1 MSEFVIEEG
10 EIFKY
15 LVVNEDD
22 DSYKRSSE
30 YIRRFLGHVS
40 INIFQ
45 DEYYIFYEILKEL
58 HKLKVGLTYDYLQI
72 LLANEIEQ
80 FAESPEVTLF
90 KDEKLSEREYQEK
103 LIDYVLASFESLSEV
118 EIEDENSYMANVKF
132 YLMQWRKNKMLELN
146 TNMGRILTEG
156 YQHGKRFL
164 RGDTHAHQYYMEGYK
179 VIQMVV
185 DGNEELLSVD
195 INTAEDSPEEIR
207 EKLIDETSTEIM
219 TITAVRELD
228 EHYDYHKGEIVIVQA
243 GTGVGKTRFTMNM
256 VYNSLKMGKNVLY
269 ISLEQKTQRIY
280 PMLQARY
287 ILENYDD
294 YSDLTDKGIIQG
306 TYDFSRQ
313 VMVDGSV
320 DGMVLDE
327 NWGRL
332 YLTGRKLK
340 TTELYDFLLEVWD
353 VKNFHFDVVV
363 VDYIGLLAT
372 EKDRYRELT
381 DVANMFKAE
390 VKNFKGEGFLAILP
404 NQLTKEDEKELYKGN
419 TDTTK
424 LGGSETQYIVRASD
438 YVYTLFQDEEMR
450 AVGKIRI
457 YIGKVRLGEIVDGQ
471 VDVLTD
477 LGKIHFMDNT
487 KYVDDQVA

>member
-1 MSEFVIEEG
+1 MTEFIIEEG

-15 LVVNEDD
+15 LVVNEEDAD
-22 DSYKRSSE
+22 YNRSAE
-30 YIRRFLGHVS
+30 YIKRFYGQVS

-45 DEYYIFYEILKEL
+45 DEYYIFYEIMREL
-58 HKLKVGLTYDYLQI
+58 HKLKVGLTYDYLQM
-72 LLANEIEQ
+72 LLVNEIHQ
-80 FAESPEVTLF
+80 FVDSPEVTVF
-90 KDEKLSEREYQEK
+90 KDEKLSEREYQER
-103 LIDYVLASFESLSEV
+103 LIDYVLASFESLSDLEL
-118 EIEDENSYMANVKF
+118 EGENNYLANVKF
-132 YLMQWRKNKMLELN
+132 YLMQWRKSKMLELN

-164 RGDTHAHQYYMEGYK
+164 RGDEHAHQYYIEGYK

-195 INTAEDSPEEIR
+195 INTAEDTPEEIR
-207 EKLIDETSTEIM
+207 DKLKDETSTEIM

-228 EHYDYHKGEIVIVQA
+228 EYYDYHKGEIVIVQA

-287 ILENYDD
+287 ILETYDD

-306 TYDFSRQ
+306 TYDFSKQ
-313 VMVDGSV
+313 VMVDSSV

-340 TTELYDFLLEVWD
+340 TTELYDFLVEVWD
-353 VKNFHFDVVV
+353 VKNFHFDIVV

-372 EKDRYRELT
+372 ATDRYRELT

-390 VKNFKGEGFLAILP
+390 VKNFKGQGFLAILP

-438 YVYTLFQDEEMR
+438 YVYTLFQDNDLR

-457 YIGKVRLGEIVDGQ
+457 YIGKVRLGEIVDEE
-471 VDVLTD
+471 VEILTD
-477 LGKIHFMDNT
+477 LGKIHFMDT
-487 KYVDDQVA
+487 KKYVDDSIA